1 MEFSALQIAQFLN
14 GTIDGNPEVKVSNF
28 SKIEEGQ
35 AGTLSFLSNPKYAP
49 YIYDCKSSIILVN
62 SDLVLEKEVS
72 ATLIRVTNA
81 YESLAK
87 LMSLVE
93 QFQAKKTGI
102 SSMSDIAKDAE
113 IGKDCYIAPFVQ
125 IGDKVRIGDNTA
137 IHANCTIADR
147 VKIGSNVII
156 YPGVTIYKDS
166 EIGDDCILHSGAVI
180 GSDGFGFAPKKD
192 GSYDKIPQVGNV
204 KLGKNVEIGANT
216 VVDRATMGSTIIEQ
230 GVKLDNLVQIAHNV
244 VVGSNTVIA
253 AQTGIAGS
261 SKVGQN
267 CIFGGQVGVAG
278 HIEIAN
284 RTTSG
289 AQTGISNSIKS
300 EGQIIM
306 GYPALP
312 VGNFRRSTVVF
323 KSLPDLQK
331 TVNELLKRIEKLE
344 QGNFTE

>member
-1 MEFSALQIAQFLN
+1 MEFSALQIAQFLD
-14 GTIDGNPEVKVSNF
+14 GTIEGNPEVTVSNF

-35 AGTLSFLSNPKYAP
+35 PGTLSFLSNPKYSS

-62 SDLVLEKEVS
+62 KDLVLEKEITN
-72 ATLIRVTNA
+72 TLIRVNNA

-87 LMSLVE
+87 LMNLVE

-102 SSMSDIAKDAE
+102 SSLSEISQDVE
-113 IGKDCYIAPFVQ
+113 IGNDCYIAPFVHVGDKVKIGDNCQ
-125 IGDKVRIGDNTA
+125 IFANCNIGDKV
-137 IHANCTIADR
+137 
-147 VKIGSNVII
+147 KIGNNVLI
-156 YPGVTIYKDS
+156 YPGVTIYKEC
-166 EIGDDCILHSGAVI
+166 EIGDNCILHAGVVI

-216 VVDRATMGSTIIEQ
+216 VVDRATMGSTVIEN

-261 SKVGQN
+261 TKVGSN
-267 CIFGGQVGVAG
+267 CVFGGQVGMAG

-284 RTTSG
+284 RTTVG
-289 AQTGISNSIKS
+289 AQSGISNTIKG
-300 EGQIIM
+300 EGQVVM
-306 GYPALP
+306 GYTAIPI
-312 VGNFRRSTVVF
+312 GNFRRSHIVY
-323 KSLPDLQK
+323 KNLPELQK
-331 TVNELLKRIEKLE
+331 TLFELLKRIEKLE
-344 QGNFTE
+344 KAE